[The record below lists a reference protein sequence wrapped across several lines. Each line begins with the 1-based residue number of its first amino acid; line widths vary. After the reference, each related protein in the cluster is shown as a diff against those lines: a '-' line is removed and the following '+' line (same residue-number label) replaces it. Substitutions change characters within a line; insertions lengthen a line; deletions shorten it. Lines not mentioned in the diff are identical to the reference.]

1 MHNQDVYKNLAD
13 CLDALP
19 NGFPASET
27 GAELRLLQKLFSPEE
42 AAIAS
47 KLRLE
52 KETAEQIAARLGMD
66 SKMLRQQLKS
76 MTKKGLIAAGS
87 IEGGLGFGL
96 LPFVVGIYEMQFNSM
111 DEEMARLFEEYYQQV
126 YKEMLTVS
134 PPVHRVIPVY
144 ESIRM
149 DIEIQPYESVVN
161 IIDGMK
167 SWGVIDCICRK
178 QKALIGDACHHPVD
192 VCMVLSER
200 SDMFANST
208 AVRALNRQE
217 AMETLQRAEKAG
229 LVHTV
234 TNSQKGVWYICNC
247 CMCSCAILRGMAEK
261 GLANVV
267 AHSAYVNQ
275 VDETLC
281 IGCGDCIEYCQFGAL
296 SVGSIAEV
304 NKMRCVG
311 CGLCVAACPE
321 EALILVERPP
331 AERKPPPLTEDAWL
345 FQRAKARGIPWIE

>member
-1 MHNQDVYKNLAD
+1 MHNQEVYKDLAN

-42 AAIAS
+42 ATIAS

-66 SKMLRQQLKS
+66 SKLLRQQLKS
-76 MTKKGLIAAGS
+76 MAKKGLIAAGA

-96 LPFVVGIYEMQFNSM
+96 LPFVVGIYEMQFDSM

-126 YKEMLTVS
+126 YKEMLTVA

-200 SDMFANST
+200 SDMFTNST
-208 AVRALNRQE
+208 TVRELTRQE
-217 AMETLQRAEKAG
+217 AMETLQRAERAG

-247 CMCSCAILRGMAEK
+247 CTCSCAILRGMAEK

-275 VDETLC
+275 VDESLC
-281 IGCGDCIEYCQFGAL
+281 IGCGDCVEYCQFGAL
-296 SVGSIAEV
+296 SVDPIAEV

-311 CGLCVAACPE
+311 CGLCVAVCPE
-321 EALILVERPP
+321 QALILVERPP

-345 FQRAKARGIPWIE
+345 LQRAKERGIPWMG